1 MDKNLNSFLFPSIS
15 IDYVEIASQLTRQYD
30 YFSNEGSHMT
40 DEKNKFPS
48 SFVSNQFVNYIDS
61 KEIKGIVEAL
71 GNTLSQKYQ
80 GQDLVLIGVL
90 KGSMVFLADLVRE
103 IKGVKVYV
111 DFVKLQAVGRSK
123 ENHGTIT
130 ISKDF
135 TTNVMD
141 RNVVIVEEIVDTG
154 RALSFLKKR
163 IQLASPRSLE
173 VVTLFDKPYK
183 RAVNIQPDLTGK
195 KIDDQFIIGY
205 GLDLEDY
212 GRNFEQL
219 YYLKYPN

>member
-1 MDKNLNSFLFPSIS
+1 M
-15 IDYVEIASQLTRQYD
+15 A
-30 YFSNEGSHMT
+30 

-48 SFVSNQFVNYIDS
+48 SFVSSQFVKYIDS
-61 KEIKGIVEAL
+61 KELKSSVEAL
-71 GNTLSQKYQ
+71 GNTISQKYQ

-90 KGSMVFLADLVRE
+90 KGSMVFMADLIRQ

-123 ENHGTIT
+123 ESHGTIT

-141 RNVVIVEEIVDTG
+141 RNVLIVEEIVDTG

-163 IQLASPRSLE
+163 VMLGSPRSLE
-173 VVTLFDKPYK
+173 VVTLFDKPYR
-183 RAVNIQPDLTGK
+183 RAVNVQPEMSGK
-195 KIDDQFIIGY
+195 KIEDQFIVGY

-212 GRNFEQL
+212 GRNFEQI

>member
-1 MDKNLNSFLFPSIS
+1 MS
-15 IDYVEIASQLTRQYD
+15 
-30 YFSNEGSHMT
+30 
-40 DEKNKFPS
+40 DEKYKFPS
-48 SFVSNQFVNYIDS
+48 SFVSSQFVKYIDQN
-61 KEIKGIVEAL
+61 EIQGIVETL

-111 DFVKLQAVGRSK
+111 DFVKMQAVGRSK
-123 ENHGTIT
+123 ESHGTIT
-130 ISKDF
+130 ISKDI
-135 TTNVMD
+135 TTNLMD

-163 IQLASPRSLE
+163 IMLSQPRSLE
-173 VVTLFDKPYK
+173 VVSLFDKPYK
-183 RAVNIQPDLTGK
+183 RVVNIQPDMTGK
-195 KIDDQFIIGY
+195 KIEDQFIVGY

>member
-1 MDKNLNSFLFPSIS
+1 MFTSKDHSMS
-15 IDYVEIASQLTRQYD
+15 
-30 YFSNEGSHMT
+30 

-48 SFVSNQFVNYIDS
+48 SFVSSQFVKYIDS

-71 GNTLSQKYQ
+71 GNQLSQKYQ
-80 GQDLVLIGVL
+80 DQDLVLICVL
-90 KGSMVFLADLVRE
+90 KGSMVFTADLIRQ
-103 IKGVKVYV
+103 IRGVKVYV
-111 DFVKLQAVGRSK
+111 DFVKLQAVGRGK
-123 ENHGTIT
+123 ENHGTVC
-130 ISKDF
+130 ISKDY
-135 TTNVMD
+135 TTNLMD

-163 IQLASPRSLE
+163 ILLSSPRSLE

-183 RAVNIQPDLTGK
+183 RTVNIQPDMTGK
-195 KIDDQFIIGY
+195 KIDDQFIVGY

-219 YYLKYPN
+219 YYLRYPN

>member
-1 MDKNLNSFLFPSIS
+1 MS
-15 IDYVEIASQLTRQYD
+15 
-30 YFSNEGSHMT
+30 

-48 SFVSNQFVNYIDS
+48 TFVSSQFVKYIDA
-61 KEIKGIVEAL
+61 KEIKGVVEAL
-71 GNTLSQKYQ
+71 GNTISQKYQ
-80 GQDLVLIGVL
+80 DQDVVLIGVL
-90 KGSMVFLADLVRE
+90 KGSMVFMADLIRE
-103 IKGVKVYV
+103 IKGVRLYV
-111 DFVKLQAVGRSK
+111 DFVKLHAVGRSK
-123 ENHGTIT
+123 ESHGTIT

-135 TTNVMD
+135 TTNLMD
-141 RNVVIVEEIVDTG
+141 RNVIIVEEIVDTG

-163 IQLASPRSLE
+163 ILLSAPRSLE

-195 KIDDQFIIGY
+195 KIDDQFIVGY
-205 GLDLEDY
+205 GLDLEDF

>member
-1 MDKNLNSFLFPSIS
+1 MS
-15 IDYVEIASQLTRQYD
+15 
-30 YFSNEGSHMT
+30 
-40 DEKNKFPS
+40 DEKFKFPS
-48 SFVSNQFVNYIDS
+48 SFVSSQFVKYIDD
-61 KEIKGIVEAL
+61 KEIKGLVQAL

-90 KGSMVFLADLVRE
+90 KGSTVFLADLIRE

-111 DFVKLQAVGRSK
+111 DFVRLQAVGRSK

-130 ISKDF
+130 ISKDI

-163 IQLASPRSLE
+163 IQLGSPRSLE

-183 RAVNIQPDLTGK
+183 RTVNIQPDLTGK
-195 KIDDQFIIGY
+195 KIEDQFVVGY

-212 GRNFEQL
+212 GRNFEQV

>member
-1 MDKNLNSFLFPSIS
+1 MS
-15 IDYVEIASQLTRQYD
+15 
-30 YFSNEGSHMT
+30 

-48 SFVSNQFVNYIDS
+48 SFVSSQFVKYIDE
-61 KEIKGIVEAL
+61 KEIQSIVQVL

-90 KGSMVFLADLVRE
+90 KGSTVFLADLARE
-103 IKGVKVYV
+103 IKGVKIYI
-111 DFVKLQAVGRSK
+111 DFVRIQAVGRSK

-130 ISKDF
+130 ISKDIS
-135 TTNVMD
+135 TNLMD
-141 RNVVIVEEIVDTG
+141 RNVVIVEEVLDTG

-163 IQLASPRSLE
+163 IMLSSPRSLE
-173 VVTLFDKPYK
+173 VISLFDKPY
-183 RAVNIQPDLTGK
+183 RRTVNVQPDYIGK
-195 KIDDQFIIGY
+195 KIEDQFIVGY

-212 GRNFEQL
+212 GRNFQQL

>member
-1 MDKNLNSFLFPSIS
+1 MS
-15 IDYVEIASQLTRQYD
+15 
-30 YFSNEGSHMT
+30 

-48 SFVSNQFVNYIDS
+48 SFVSSQFVKYIDAQ
-61 KEIKGIVEAL
+61 EIKGIVETL

-103 IKGVKVYV
+103 IRGVKVYV
-111 DFVKLQAVGRSK
+111 DFVRLQAVGRSK

-130 ISKDF
+130 ISKDY
-135 TTNVMD
+135 TTNLMD
-141 RNVVIVEEIVDTG
+141 RNVVIIEEVVDTG

-163 IQLASPRSLE
+163 IILSSPRSLE
-173 VVTLFDKPYK
+173 VVTLFDKPYR
-183 RAVNIQPDLTGK
+183 RAVSVQPDMTGK
-195 KIDDQFIIGY
+195 KIEDQFIVGY

>member
-1 MDKNLNSFLFPSIS
+1 M
-15 IDYVEIASQLTRQYD
+15 
-30 YFSNEGSHMT
+30 

-48 SFVSNQFVNYIDS
+48 TFISSQFVNYIDS
-61 KEIKGIVEAL
+61 NEIKGIVEAL

-130 ISKDF
+130 ISKDI
-135 TTNVMD
+135 TTNIMD

-154 RALSFLKKR
+154 RALNFLKKR
-163 IQLASPRSLE
+163 LQLSSPRS
-173 VVTLFDKPYK
+173 
-183 RAVNIQPDLTGK
+183 
-195 KIDDQFIIGY
+195 
-205 GLDLEDY
+205 
-212 GRNFEQL
+212 
-219 YYLKYPN
+219 

>member
-1 MDKNLNSFLFPSIS
+1 MS
-15 IDYVEIASQLTRQYD
+15 
-30 YFSNEGSHMT
+30 
-40 DEKNKFPS
+40 DEKYKFPS
-48 SFVSNQFVNYIDS
+48 SFVSSQFVKYIDS
-61 KEIKGIVEAL
+61 KEVKGIVEAL

-90 KGSMVFLADLVRE
+90 KGSMVFLADLARE

-111 DFVKLQAVGRSK
+111 DFVRVQAVGRSK

-163 IQLASPRSLE
+163 IQLGQPRSLE
-173 VVTLFDKPYK
+173 VITLFDKPYK

-195 KIDDQFIIGY
+195 KIEDQFVVGY

-212 GRNFEQL
+212 GRNFEHV

>member
-1 MDKNLNSFLFPSIS
+1 MVYFTASCFRARINSFKG
-15 IDYVEIASQLTRQYD
+15 LTM
-30 YFSNEGSHMT
+30 S

-48 SFVSNQFVNYIDS
+48 SFVSSQFVKYVDS

-71 GNTLSQKYQ
+71 GNNISQKYQ

-103 IKGVKVYV
+103 IRGVKVYV

-123 ENHGTIT
+123 ENHGTIC
-130 ISKDF
+130 ISKDY
-135 TTNVMD
+135 TTNLMD
-141 RNVVIVEEIVDTG
+141 RNVLIVEEIVDTG

-163 IQLASPRSLE
+163 ILLSSPRTLE

-183 RAVNIQPDLTGK
+183 RTVNVQPDMTGK
-195 KIDDQFIIGY
+195 KIDDQFIVGY

-219 YYLKYPN
+219 YYLRYPN

>member
-1 MDKNLNSFLFPSIS
+1 MS
-15 IDYVEIASQLTRQYD
+15 
-30 YFSNEGSHMT
+30 

-48 SFVSNQFVNYIDS
+48 SFVSSQFVKYIES
-61 KEIKGIVEAL
+61 SEINAIVEAL
-71 GNTLSQKYQ
+71 GNTLSQKYH

-90 KGSMVFLADLVRE
+90 KGSMVFLADLARE

-111 DFVKLQAVGRSK
+111 DFVRLQAVGRSK

-135 TTNVMD
+135 STNLMD

-163 IQLASPRSLE
+163 ILLSSPRSLE
-173 VVTLFDKPYK
+173 IITLFDKPY
-183 RAVNIQPDLTGK
+183 RRTVNIQPDYIGK
-195 KIDDQFIIGY
+195 KIEDEFIVGY

-219 YYLKYPN
+219 YYLRYPN

>member
-1 MDKNLNSFLFPSIS
+1 M
-15 IDYVEIASQLTRQYD
+15 
-30 YFSNEGSHMT
+30 
-40 DEKNKFPS
+40 DEKFKFPS
-48 SFVSNQFVNYIDS
+48 SFVSSQFVNYIDT
-61 KEIKGIVEAL
+61 KEIKGIVEAM

-80 GQDLVLIGVL
+80 GQDLVLVGVL

-103 IKGVKVYV
+103 IKGVKVYL

-130 ISKDF
+130 ISKDL
-135 TTNVMD
+135 TTNLMD

-163 IQLASPRSLE
+163 ILLSSPRSLE
-173 VVTLFDKPYK
+173 VITLFDKPYK
-183 RAVNIQPDLTGK
+183 RTVNVQPDMTGK
-195 KIDDQFIIGY
+195 KIQDQFIVGY

-212 GRNFEQL
+212 GRNFEQV

>member
-1 MDKNLNSFLFPSIS
+1 
-15 IDYVEIASQLTRQYD
+15 
-30 YFSNEGSHMT
+30 MT

-48 SFVSNQFVNYIDS
+48 TFVSSQFVHYIDA
-61 KEIKGIVEAL
+61 KEIKGIVETL
-71 GNTLSQKYQ
+71 GNAISQKYQ

-90 KGSMVFLADLVRE
+90 KGSMVFMADLIRE

-123 ENHGTIT
+123 ENHGTIVM
-130 ISKDF
+130 SKDL
-135 TTNVMD
+135 TTNLMD
-141 RNVVIVEEIVDTG
+141 RSVVIVEEIVDTG

-163 IQLASPRSLE
+163 IMLSSPRSLE

-183 RAVNIQPDLTGK
+183 RTVNIQPDLTGK
-195 KIDDQFIIGY
+195 KIDDQFIVGY

>member
-1 MDKNLNSFLFPSIS
+1 M
-15 IDYVEIASQLTRQYD
+15 
-30 YFSNEGSHMT
+30 

-48 SFVSNQFVNYIDS
+48 SFISSQFVKYIDK
-61 KEIKGIVEAL
+61 KEISGIVEAL
-71 GNTLSQKYQ
+71 GSALSKKYQ

-90 KGSMVFLADLVRE
+90 KGSNVFLADLVRQ
-103 IKGVKVYV
+103 IKGVKLYV

-130 ISKDF
+130 ITKDY
-135 TTNVMD
+135 TTNLMD
-141 RNVVIVEEIVDTG
+141 RNVIIVEEIVDTG

-163 IQLASPRSLE
+163 IMLSSPRSLE

-195 KIDDQFIIGY
+195 KIEDQFVVGY
-205 GLDLEDY
+205 GLDLEDF
-212 GRNFEQL
+212 GRNFEQV

>member
-1 MDKNLNSFLFPSIS
+1 MS
-15 IDYVEIASQLTRQYD
+15 
-30 YFSNEGSHMT
+30 
-40 DEKNKFPS
+40 DEKNKFPG
-48 SFVSNQFVNYIDS
+48 SFVGSQFVKYIDA
-61 KEIKGIVEAL
+61 KEIKGIVETL

-90 KGSMVFLADLVRE
+90 KGSMVFLADLARE
-103 IKGVKVYV
+103 IKGVKVYI

-130 ISKDF
+130 ITKDF
-135 TTNVMD
+135 TTNLMD

-163 IQLASPRSLE
+163 ILLAQPRSLE
-173 VVTLFDKPYK
+173 VITLFDKPYK

-195 KIDDQFIIGY
+195 KIDDQFIVGY

-212 GRNFEQL
+212 GRNFGQI

>member
-1 MDKNLNSFLFPSIS
+1 MS
-15 IDYVEIASQLTRQYD
+15 
-30 YFSNEGSHMT
+30 

-48 SFVSNQFVNYIDS
+48 TFVSAQFVKYIDS

-90 KGSMVFLADLVRE
+90 KGSMVFLADLIRE
-103 IKGVKVYV
+103 IKGVKIYV

-130 ISKDF
+130 ISKDL
-135 TTNVMD
+135 TTNLMD

-163 IQLASPRSLE
+163 IQLSSPRSLE
-173 VVTLFDKPYK
+173 IITLFDKPYK
-183 RAVNIQPDLTGK
+183 RTVNIQPDLTGK
-195 KIDDQFIIGY
+195 KIEDQFIVGY

>member
-1 MDKNLNSFLFPSIS
+1 MS
-15 IDYVEIASQLTRQYD
+15 
-30 YFSNEGSHMT
+30 

-48 SFVSNQFVNYIDS
+48 TFVSSQFVKYIDA

-71 GNTLSQKYQ
+71 GNNLSQKYA

-90 KGSMVFLADLVRE
+90 KGSMVFLADLARE
-103 IKGVKVYV
+103 IKGVKVYI
-111 DFVKLQAVGRSK
+111 DFVKLHAVGRSK

-130 ISKDF
+130 ISKDI
-135 TTNVMD
+135 TTNLMD

-163 IQLASPRSLE
+163 IQLSAPRSLE

-183 RAVNIQPDLTGK
+183 RTVNIQPDITGK
-195 KIDDQFIIGY
+195 KIDDQFIVGY
-205 GLDLEDY
+205 GMDLEDF
-212 GRNFEQL
+212 GRNFEQV

>member
-1 MDKNLNSFLFPSIS
+1 
-15 IDYVEIASQLTRQYD
+15 
-30 YFSNEGSHMT
+30 MT

-48 SFVSNQFVNYIDS
+48 TFVSSQFVNYIDA
-61 KEIKGIVEAL
+61 KEIKSVVETL

-90 KGSMVFLADLVRE
+90 KGSMVFLADLIRQ

-111 DFVKLQAVGRSK
+111 DFVRLQAVGRSK

-130 ISKDF
+130 ISKDI
-135 TTNVMD
+135 TTNLMD

-163 IQLASPRSLE
+163 IMLSSPRSLE
-173 VVTLFDKPYK
+173 VITLFDKPYK
-183 RAVNIQPDLTGK
+183 RAVNIQPDMTGK
-195 KIDDQFIIGY
+195 KIEDQFIVGY